1 MFCGPLPLVCLT
13 DMFPCAR
20 VGGQDN
26 GMNWRKEEWG
36 RRSLRCY
43 GKWATSK
50 GKDTVCVDIDEA
62 PRIVNL
68 RKTNCSIVGAL
79 GWAELVSN
87 RSSFTEGQG
96 NVL

>member
-1 MFCGPLPLVCLT
+1 MLWEMGHFQ
-13 DMFPCAR
+13 R
-20 VGGQDN
+20 E
-26 GMNWRKEEWG
+26 RH
-36 RRSLRCY
+36 
-43 GKWATSK
+43 
-50 GKDTVCVDIDEA
+50 CVVDLDEA

-96 NVL
+96 NVLWLNGGDITQ

>member
-1 MFCGPLPLVCLT
+1 MSL
-13 DMFPCAR
+13 
-20 VGGQDN
+20 
-26 GMNWRKEEWG
+26 KEKILAQN
-36 RRSLRCY
+36 RQALKTLCY

-62 PRIVNL
+62 LRIVNL